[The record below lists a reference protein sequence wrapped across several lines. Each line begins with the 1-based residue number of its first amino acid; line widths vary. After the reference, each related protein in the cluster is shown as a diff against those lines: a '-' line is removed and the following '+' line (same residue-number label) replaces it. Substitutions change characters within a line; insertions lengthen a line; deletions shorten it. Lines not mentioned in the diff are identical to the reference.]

1 MTAAQGLAEQGEF
14 TGLRHQRGWRCV
26 LARETERCHS
36 HGLPAT
42 VLLIDVDGAHLGG
55 EPGHPGNGDGLVRR
69 TADVLTQAS
78 RPVDIVARL
87 GQTQLLVLAIQCDAY
102 GAKALTKRIRMS
114 LRSAGI
120 AASVGSATRRLGEDL
135 TETQQRAAEAMALEQ
150 RRRRRLVDARER
162 RAQPYA

>member
-1 MTAAQGLAEQGEF
+1 MTTAQL
-14 TGLRHQRGWRCV
+14 
-26 LARETERCHS
+26 
-36 HGLPAT
+36 
-42 VLLIDVDGAHLGG
+42 LLI
-55 EPGHPGNGDGLVRR
+55 
-69 TADVLTQAS
+69 
-78 RPVDIVARL
+78 
-87 GQTQLLVLAIQCDAY
+87 
-102 GAKALTKRIRMS
+102 LTKRIRMS